1 MLHGVITEV
10 EDISDEEFPDFRV
23 HALIG
28 GQMQV
33 FRVWLR
39 TFRNEWAVYG
49 EDGRQYVS
57 AFPTR
62 TEAMEF
68 IGRAA

>member
-1 MLHGVITEV
+1 MLDGVITEV

-23 HALIG
+23 HALIA

-39 TFRNEWAVYG
+39 TYHNEWAVYG
-49 EDGRQYVS
+49 ADGHQYVS

-62 TEAMEF
+62 SEAMAF